1 MADLDNLPD
10 PLAPIPPTPTSSS
23 KQAKKAKQM
32 KIIMFVAIGAAAIFF
47 ILTIYFAMRAST
59 TAAELAAQYQNGA
72 KDGAEQQRKDDIKE
86 FTSQQN
92 EDLRVYTSPE
102 AFGSF
107 EVGLPKSWSFSINPS
122 ASAGTFVG
130 LADPGY
136 VDTTLSAHA
145 YKQELVKESYDKR
158 KKSLDD
164 QVKGSKGGM
173 QSSEVTVSG
182 IKGTKY
188 VGPTDPKTKLKPT
201 VVIVPVREKTMIF
214 TTSDTAT
221 YGEAFDTILKNVK
234 LNP

>member
-10 PLAPIPPTPTSSS
+10 PLAPVPPVPTSSS
-23 KQAKKAKQM
+23 KQAKKAKQT
-32 KIIMFVAIGAAAIFF
+32 KIIMFVAIGVAAVFI
-47 ILTIYFAMRAST
+47 ILTIFFAARATT
-59 TAAELAAQYQNGA
+59 TANNLAAQYQNGA

-92 EDLRVYTSPE
+92 EDLRVYTAPE

-107 EVGLPKSWSFSINPS
+107 EVGLPKSWSFAISPS
-122 ASAGTFVG
+122 ASAGTFLG

-136 VDTTLSAHA
+136 VDTTVTTHA
-145 YKQELVKESYDKR
+145 YKQELVKDSYDKR

-164 QVKGSKGGM
+164 QVKGAKGGM

-182 IKGTKY
+182 IKGMRY
-188 VGPTDPKTKLKPT
+188 VGPTDQKTKLRPT

-214 TTSDTAT
+214 STSDTAT